1 MVLSCARGSSGWV
14 LKTSPKEW
22 GGIKMGCSG
31 RWWSHCPGGVQEMW
45 RRGTKEHGNTGGRW
59 MIFQQ

>member
-1 MVLSCARGSSGWV
+1 MRGMVLSCARGSSGWV

-45 RRGTKEHGNTGGRW
+45 RCSTEGPG
-59 MIFQQ
+59 